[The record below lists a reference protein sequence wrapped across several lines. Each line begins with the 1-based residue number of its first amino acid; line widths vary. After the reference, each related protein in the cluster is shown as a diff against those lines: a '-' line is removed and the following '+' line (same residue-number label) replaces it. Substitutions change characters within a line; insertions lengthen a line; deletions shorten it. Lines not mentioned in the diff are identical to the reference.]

1 MINKRKIIYV
11 LVSFVSILLLLNVV
25 LGITKKNHA
34 EKPKESLSIDEIE
47 LNFYNTLNEFGI
59 QQSWVQKQKLKKG
72 TFDSLTYKFNVKL
85 PSGVAIPVVIKDL
98 NESFIGK
105 PVSITSEEKKINGYT
120 SLKIESGNYTK
131 LITEL
136 RYDSQLF
143 RENSQIGFL
152 ITDLEDTESSDF
164 STLKKLAIPF
174 GCILP
179 LELKSTE
186 IAEILKSNG
195 IDYFVNLYSDS
206 ENTNFELDK
215 DFDLEKLSQNIRNI
229 ISSFNSPKI
238 FLIDLNESG
247 FDHNLKNFIIDE
259 FNKRNRKIIPLN
271 NYVLLKGENEKDLI
285 SLMNFHLNN
294 VKAGE
299 SKVFKISVSDFFKMQ
314 DEITRYIKRG
324 NKVIT
329 PSKLI

>member
-1 MINKRKIIYV
+1 MINKRKIIYA
-11 LVSFVSILLLLNVV
+11 LVSVVSILLLLNVV
-25 LGITKKNHA
+25 LGITKKKQ
-34 EKPKESLSIDEIE
+34 EEIPKETLSIDEIE
-47 LNFYNTLNEFGI
+47 LNFFNTLNEFGI
-59 QQSWVQKQKLKKG
+59 QQSWIQKRKLNKG
-72 TFDSLTYKFNVKL
+72 TFDSLTYKFNIKL
-85 PSGVAIPVVIKDL
+85 PSGVAIPLVIKDL

-105 PVSITSEEKKINGYT
+105 PVSITSEEVKINGYT
-120 SLKIESGNYTK
+120 SLKIESGNYVK

-136 RYDSQLF
+136 RYDSKLF

-152 ITDLEDTESSDF
+152 ITDLDDTESSDF

-186 IAEILKSNG
+186 IAELLKSSG
-195 IDYFVNLYSDS
+195 IDYFINLYSDS
-206 ENTNFELDK
+206 DNTDFELDK
-215 DFDLEKLSQNIRNI
+215 DFDLEKLSHNIKNI

-238 FLIDLNESG
+238 FFMDLKKSG
-247 FDHNLKNFIIDE
+247 FDNNLKSFIIGE
-259 FNKRNRKIIPLN
+259 FNERSRNIIPIN

-285 SLMNFHLNN
+285 SLINFHLNN

-299 SKVFKISVSDFFKMQ
+299 SKVFKVTVSDFFKIQ

-329 PSKLI
+329 PSKLL